1 MDVQTWRIR
10 TGLFNAGRLSVIR
23 ARYRRPP
30 RSVETMKGW
39 NVPSGFRSLIAC
51 WWMVLTVMFGML
63 RGRIG
68 VSEAFG
74 IVRGH
79 CGGSKGVSS
88 VKVVEVLSAAS
99 MTLLCLALVSSLLL
113 LRAGD
118 VERNPG
124 PNGGKISM
132 GQPLECGY

>member
-23 ARYRRPP
+23 ARYQRPP

-39 NVPSGFRSLIAC
+39 NVPSGFRALIAC
-51 WWMVLTVMFGML
+51 WWMVVPVLFGVL

-74 IVRGH
+74 AVRVR
-79 CGGSKGVSS
+79 CGRSKGVSS
-88 VKVVEVLSAAS
+88 MKVVNVCCGAS
-99 MTLLCLALVSSLLL
+99 MMVFCLALALGFLL

-124 PNGGKISM
+124 PNTGKTSM
-132 GQPLECGY
+132 SHPLAWY